1 MDKEKWIIY
10 PEDKLKAFWDM
21 IILVFVIITCLY
33 APISLAFNDE
43 NQAFDYL
50 VLDWIINVF
59 FIGDIFVN
67 CLTAYYDGEFSLVK
81 NHRMII
87 KRYLMSRFIIDLI
100 AVIPFDSFI
109 GTNNSNSGLQF
120 L

>member
-43 NQAFDYL
+43 NQAFNYL

-109 GTNNSNSGLQF
+109 GNNNSNSGLQF